1 MEQVTRHD
9 SSGPVT
15 ARKAPWAAL
24 VVDDDA
30 GVRQSLRLC
39 LEAAGARVLGVA
51 TGGAALEALDRGH
64 FDVVFLD
71 LWLGADA
78 GLDLLP
84 EMLARQPDLGVIVVT
99 AFASIESAVDAIKRG
114 AVDYVPKPFTPDQ
127 IRLTANRV
135 LEAQRLRRRLAEL
148 QEELDESGEPAFF
161 ESRSPVFLRFLQT
174 AARAAASDAVLLL
187 RGESGTGK
195 NVLARWIRANSPRA
209 DAPFVTV
216 NCPALSGDLM
226 TSALF
231 GHRKGAFTGAVAD
244 VAGKVQEAEG
254 GTLLLDE
261 VGELTAD
268 AQARL
273 LRFLNDRTYER
284 LGDARERQADVR
296 LIAATN
302 RDLEAEVRAGRFRE
316 DLFYRLNVVT
326 LTLPALR
333 ERPEDILLLAHHYLS
348 MFSRK
353 QRRPALTFSAAAEE
367 AMLAHTLARESAGAA
382 QCRRARRHSGAPRR
396 ARAVRPRTR
405 VDRAVTM
412 RDRVSQTVRV
422 GAPVSLELLEREHI
436 ARVIAQVAL
445 AGGRG
450 AHPGHRRHDAAAEAQ
465 AIRAGVNVAMI
476 PGRLRL
482 RFVVAAGLLVLT
494 TVIGERVDVLR
505 AVAPER
511 RRHRHGAAER
521 VGDGRH
527 LEARRRARTRRRCRA
542 ADPRWRRSRR
552 AGAGT

>member
-1 MEQVTRHD
+1 MEHAAHQDLNGSLTATR
-9 SSGPVT
+9 
-15 ARKAPWAAL
+15 APWAAL

-78 GLDLLP
+78 GMELLP
-84 EMLARQPDLGVIVVT
+84 EILARQPEVGVIVVT
-99 AFASIESAVDAIKRG
+99 AYASIESAVTAIRRG

-127 IRLTANRV
+127 IRLAAHRV
-135 LEAQRLRRRLAEL
+135 VEAQRLRRRLAEL

-174 AARAAASDAVLLL
+174 TARAAASDAVLLL

-209 DAPFVTV
+209 GAPFVTV

-231 GHRKGAFTGAVAD
+231 GHRKGAFTGAVGD

-261 VGELTAD
+261 VGDLTAD

-273 LRFLNDRTYER
+273 LRFLHDRTYER
-284 LGDARERQADVR
+284 LGEARERQADVR

-302 RDLEAEVRAGRFRE
+302 RDLEAEVRIGRFRE

-326 LTLPALR
+326 LTLPSLR
-333 ERPEDILLLAHHYLS
+333 ERPEDVLLLARHYLS
-348 MFSRK
+348 IFSQK
-353 QRRPALTFSAAAEE
+353 QRRLGLTFSAAAEH
-367 AMLAHTLARESAGAA
+367 AMEIHTWPGNLRELRNGVE
-382 QCRRARRHSGAPRR
+382 
-396 ARAVRPRTR
+396 RAVILGL
-405 VDRAVTM
+405 
-412 RDRVSQTVRV
+412 RDMLDLAELGLLPAPLSDPESLAQPARV
-422 GAPVSLELLEREHI
+422 GALVSLESLEREHI
-436 ARVIAQVAL
+436 ARVITRSPSL
-445 AGGRG
+445 E
-450 AHPGHRRHDAAAEAQ
+450 AAARILDIDATTLQ
-465 AIRAGVNVAMI
+465 RK
-476 PGRLRL
+476 RKRY
-482 RFVVAAGLLVLT
+482 GL
-494 TVIGERVDVLR
+494 
-505 AVAPER
+505 A
-511 RRHRHGAAER
+511 
-521 VGDGRH
+521 
-527 LEARRRARTRRRCRA
+527 
-542 ADPRWRRSRR
+542 
-552 AGAGT
+552 

>member
-1 MEQVTRHD
+1 MRDGIVAESLRQRDRSVAMNHAAQQEVNAPI
-9 SSGPVT
+9 SAS
-15 ARKAPWAAL
+15 KAPWAAL
-24 VVDDDA
+24 VVDDDP

-51 TGGAALEALDRGH
+51 TGSAALEALDRSH

-78 GLDLLP
+78 GLNLLP
-84 EMLARQPDLGVIVVT
+84 ELLARQPDLGVIVVT

-127 IRLTANRV
+127 IRLAANRV
-135 LEAQRLRRRLAEL
+135 VEGQRLRRQLAEL

-161 ESRSPVFLRFLQT
+161 ESQSPLFLRFLQT
-174 AARAAASDAVLLL
+174 TIRAAGSDAVLLL

-195 NVLARWIRANSPRA
+195 NILARWIRTNSPRR

-244 VAGKVQEAEG
+244 VPGKVQEAEG

-284 LGDARERQADVR
+284 LGEARERQADVR
-296 LIAATN
+296 LVAATN
-302 RDLEAEVRAGRFRE
+302 RDLESEVRAGRFRE
-316 DLFYRLNVVT
+316 DLFYRLHVVS

-333 ERPEDILLLAHHYLS
+333 ERPEDILLLARYYLS
-348 MFSRK
+348 IFGQK
-353 QRRPALTFSAAAEE
+353 QRRPGLTFSGAAEQ
-367 AMLAHTLARESAGAA
+367 AMVSHSWPGNLRELRNAVE
-382 QCRRARRHSGAPRR
+382 
-396 ARAVRPRTR
+396 RAVILAAHSVLSPSDLGISITSSP
-405 VDRAVTM
+405 DADAAVPA
-412 RDRVSQTVRV
+412 VHV
-422 GAPVSLELLEREHI
+422 GAPVSLESLEREHI
-436 ARVIAQVAL
+436 ARIVAQSPSL
-445 AGGRG
+445 
-450 AHPGHRRHDAAAEAQ
+450 E
-465 AIRAGVNVAMI
+465 
-476 PGRLRL
+476 
-482 RFVVAAGLLVLT
+482 
-494 TVIGERVDVLR
+494 
-505 AVAPER
+505 
-511 RRHRHGAAER
+511 GAAR
-521 VGDGRH
+521 ILNIDATTLQRKRKRYG
-527 LEARRRARTRRRCRA
+527 LA
-542 ADPRWRRSRR
+542 
-552 AGAGT
+552 